1 MAEVADKNE
10 TVNTLE
16 AQVSLVSD
24 ARNALAAERNAL
36 EAERDAL
43 LAGAGDAADAMDAL
57 AEEMAAAEIANGE
70 LEAARDACGAARDE
84 CEAERDALVAA
95 AAPPAAPA
103 AVSRADCLARAVAIF
118 GDKVTSTRPA
128 LTAGTFNW
136 VGAPPKGCSVQSN
149 GDWSAHWNDGGFFT
163 PVLAETEG
171 ECLAAAVAAFGDEVA
186 AAGGLRGGWYVPAG
200 ARRPSGSAEGAARA
214 RGPSSIVD
222 TDVRWYARI
231 P

>member
-1 MAEVADKNE
+1 MAK
-10 TVNTLE
+10 
-16 AQVSLVSD
+16 
-24 ARNALAAERNAL
+24 
-36 EAERDAL
+36 RDAL
-43 LAGAGDAADAMDAL
+43 LAGGGDAAVAMDAL
-57 AEEMAAAEIANGE
+57 TEEKAAAKTAKSEC
-70 LEAARDACGAARDE
+70 EAARDD

-200 ARRPSGSAEGAARA
+200 ARRLSGEGGARA